1 MANKSAGSLE
11 PTSAGKGKWW
21 EGIDSADLSELQAL
35 AKDINA
41 TIDKTV
47 KHVARGKIRAI
58 LLMIKPSASGEKR
71 TRWFSRNSM
80 PIT

>member
-41 TIDKTV
+41 RQHDGPV
-47 KHVARGKIRAI
+47 KA
-58 LLMIKPSASGEKR
+58 
-71 TRWFSRNSM
+71 TRPLPDEGS
-80 PIT
+80 